1 MKLTTKLSALTLAL
15 SLTTILVACGGG
27 GGTGTS
33 TAGIGG
39 SGIISTGTI
48 TGFGS
53 VIVNGVKFETTNAS
67 FNIEGNTGTQEDLAI
82 GMVVEVN
89 GTINPDG
96 ITGTARSIVFDDDLQ
111 GPVTNYVLSADGLT
125 ATFEVLGI
133 PVQID
138 SQSTYFDPD
147 HGGISITTIQNND
160 MVELSGF
167 FDATGTLIASR
178 IENKTGVEENVE
190 VKGTV
195 SNWNNVTNTF
205 HFNGMN
211 ITVNAA
217 NANGRNIL
225 QNNLYIEVKGT
236 YNPATRTITA
246 RKIES
251 EEMEYLDN
259 ESFEIEGLITDY
271 NPPSNFKVNGIPV
284 DAGNN
289 PEMEPPTMQL
299 TNNVHIEVEGYFVN
313 GTLIATEL
321 KMRRGEVEIQAPVH
335 SIDNVTNRFTVEFE
349 SNQFMTIAV
358 VPETEIEDSDYN
370 YLTFLDHLQPGDFVE
385 VEGYSNNTNNIVFA
399 TEIEI
404 ADTNEDIEIQGVIEE
419 INLNTIKVLG
429 IEFTMN
435 GSTRFEDDDEI
446 SINQSEFTNLVTL
459 GRSVIKMEDQYP
471 YDGIADK
478 IEIES
483 H

>member
-1 MKLTTKLSALTLAL
+1 MKTTAKLTALASAISL
-15 SLTTILVACGGG
+15 SLGLVACGGG
-27 GGTGTS
+27 GSSSTTS
-33 TAGIGG
+33 GA
-39 SGIISTGTI
+39 SDIISSGTI

-53 VIVNGVKFETTNAS
+53 VYVNGIKFETNNSS

-111 GPVTNYVLSADGLT
+111 GPVTNYRPSLDGLT

-138 SQSTYFDPD
+138 SKTTYFDPD

-178 IENKTGVEENVE
+178 IENKTGFDDNVE
-190 VKGTV
+190 LKG
-195 SNWNNVTNTF
+195 
-205 HFNGMN
+205 N
-211 ITVNAA
+211 ITGLSGTSFTLKSISVDASSA
-217 NANGRNIL
+217 HLEDLPNGL
-225 QNNLYIEVKGT
+225 QENLYVEVKGT
-236 YNPATRTITA
+236 YNATTRTITA

-284 DAGNN
+284 DASNN

-321 KMRRGEVEIQAPVH
+321 KMRRGEVEIQAPVY

-385 VEGYSNNTNNIVFA
+385 VEGYSNNTNNTNNIVFA

-404 ADTNEDIEIQGVIEE
+404 ADTNEEIEIQGVIEE

-435 GSTRFEDDDEI
+435 GSTRFEDDDEN
-446 SINQSEFTNLVTL
+446 SINQSEFINLVTPGL
-459 GRSVIKMEDQYP
+459 SVIKMEDQYP